1 MGEKIVMIEAI
12 TITDELIV
20 LMVEEELFIENI
32 LQFTDLFYKSE
43 KPLFKNFIQH
53 SLFSSFLVESLES
66 EDAKESFLVGSQFVS
81 DNPSFLNLLDKDIRN
96 KALEQHK
103 KLSQLLQ

>member
-20 LMVEEELFIENI
+20 LMVEEELFVENI

-53 SLFSSFLVESLES
+53 SLFSDFLAESLES

-81 DNPSFLNLLDKDIRN
+81 DNPSFLNPLDKDIRN

>member
-20 LMVEEELFIENI
+20 LIVEEELFVENI

-43 KPLFKNFIQH
+43 KPFFKNFIQH
-53 SLFSSFLVESLES
+53 SLFSGFLVESLES

-81 DNPSFLNLLDKDIRN
+81 DNPSFLNPLDKDIRN